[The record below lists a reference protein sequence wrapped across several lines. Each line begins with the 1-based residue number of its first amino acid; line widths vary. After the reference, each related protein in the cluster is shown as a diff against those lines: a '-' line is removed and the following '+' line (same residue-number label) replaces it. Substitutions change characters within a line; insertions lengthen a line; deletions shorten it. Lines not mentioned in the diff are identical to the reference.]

1 MQILNNIFYRCAFS
15 ILLFVIG
22 HTAFAEKIDSA
33 IVYSKAMKKGLP
45 CTIILP
51 SNYNETGKSY
61 PVVYLLHG
69 YSGWHSNWILR
80 APALSNLADSFQTII
95 VCPEG
100 GYNSWYFDSPLDSS
114 SQYETF
120 VAKEV
125 PAYIDAHFNTI
136 KNRSGRAISGLS
148 MGGHGAL
155 FLGINHKETF
165 GMAASM
171 SGGVNLFESK
181 GKYEISQKIGDS
193 SKWNNYSI
201 LQSIDA
207 QKTMNLPLF
216 FDCGVDDFFIGGNR
230 ALHEKL
236 IGLKVPHT
244 YMEREG
250 GHTWDYW
257 KQSIRYHMTFFQQHF
272 QQ

>member
-1 MQILNNIFYRCAFS
+1 MVF
-15 ILLFVIG
+15 
-22 HTAFAEKIDSA
+22 
-33 IVYSKAMKKGLP
+33 SKAMKTSLG

-51 SNYNETGKSY
+51 NQYQATGKPI

-80 APALSNLADSFQTII
+80 VPELSQFADSFNTII

-120 VAKEV
+120 VAKEI
-125 PAYIDAHFNTI
+125 PEYIDAHFNTI
-136 KNRSGRAISGLS
+136 KNRKGRAISGLS

-155 FLGINHKETF
+155 FLGVRHKEIF

-171 SGGVNLFESK
+171 SGGVNLYESK
-181 GKYEISQKIGDS
+181 GRYEISQKIGDS
-193 SKWNNYSI
+193 SGWNNYSV

-207 QKTMNLPLF
+207 QKSKNIQLF
-216 FDCGVDDFFIGGNR
+216 FDCGVEDFFLGGNR

-236 IGLKVPHT
+236 ISLKVPHT

-250 GHTWDYW
+250 GHNWDYW
-257 KQSIRYHMTFFQQHF
+257 RKSIRYHLVFFQQYF
-272 QQ
+272 PK

>member
-1 MQILNNIFYRCAFS
+1 MQILNSILRRLVFYLLFIIVAFS
-15 ILLFVIG
+15 
-22 HTAFAEKIDSA
+22 AFAGKVDSVT
-33 IVYSKAMKKGLP
+33 VYSKAMKKGLP
-45 CTIILP
+45 CTIVLP
-51 SNYNETGKSY
+51 KKYKAKGNAY
-61 PVVYLLHG
+61 PVLYLLHG
-69 YSGWHSNWILR
+69 YSGWHSNWIQR
-80 APALSNLADSFQTII
+80 VPALSNLSDSFQTII

-125 PAYIDAHFNTI
+125 PAFIDAHFNTI
-136 KNRSGRAISGLS
+136 KNRNGRAISGLS

-155 FLGINHKETF
+155 YLATRNKDIF

-171 SGGVNLFESK
+171 SGGVSLFESK

-193 SKWNNYSI
+193 STWNNYSV
-201 LQSIDA
+201 LQSIDSLKA
-207 QKTMNLPLF
+207 VNLPIF

-236 IGLKVPHT
+236 MRLKIPHT

-250 GHTWDYW
+250 GHNWEYW
-257 KQSIRYHMTFFQQHF
+257 KTSIRYHMAFFQQHF
-272 QQ
+272 VR